1 MSAAMDLRISADSDI
16 KRLREMVQKLEE
28 KNAGLNLG
36 ENPASNRLEPETFDD
51 EIMNVDLAKRVAVK
65 LRLEDVPLL
74 DLRESDSE
82 EEDTWLYVSPVRP
95 PTPADR
101 KVSPYKYLKHSIDGT
116 NLSKVRGS
124 LMAKLE
130 SIASQED
137 ALARHDNPSS
147 PTQSSS
153 STSRLEESHT
163 RPRMIDPDD
172 GLDAIDSGTFVIQRR
187 GSPRRSSPRQNPA
200 PHYKAWQNLAANYDD
215 KDDTDDYNHHAPV
228 VTRRGPTPQHVQSTE
243 YDDDDD
249 DDDNMVVVKPRG
261 QVEHID
267 FGLSKPMHYSNVR
280 PRGTPPPDDSMRP
293 RGSDVMGA
301 IRPRGSNIAVMP
313 DEESDDDDEISNVMP
328 DEEPVASRPRP
339 RGRASGNFTVNI
351 PDDEPVRS
359 QPRPRSTPAQTSTP
373 DDWEMNQVNEAL
385 VRRRQPQQSMPGP
398 RGSPKQAWQGEEE
411 ECGPVRPRHRGPPPQ
426 RNSLDDDDDDDD
438 DDEGYGAN
446 APVVRRRAPPT
457 SKPSDDSLVVTAVR
471 RRQGSPQDSQI
482 RPRGSGSP
490 SLQYG
495 GGLPSPARRG
505 TPSKLRAEETE
516 IRRRSLPQVPSSRN
530 SLSPSSYSDHQITP
544 RGPGTKGLAKPR
556 VRSVSPGG
564 RLGQKGEL
572 PVVPR
577 GSRLAAPRR
586 IPMPSSSYTEAEQG
600 WQDGCY

>member
-1 MSAAMDLRISADSDI
+1 MDLRISADSDI

-130 SIASQED
+130 SIASQE
-137 ALARHDNPSS
+137 APVRRRGTATASPSS
-147 PTQSSS
+147 
-153 STSRLEESHT
+153 
-163 RPRMIDPDD
+163 
-172 GLDAIDSGTFVIQRR
+172 
-187 GSPRRSSPRQNPA
+187 RSI
-200 PHYKAWQNLAANYDD
+200 
-215 KDDTDDYNHHAPV
+215 T
-228 VTRRGPTPQHVQSTE
+228 
-243 YDDDDD
+243 
-249 DDDNMVVVKPRG
+249 
-261 QVEHID
+261 I
-267 FGLSKPMHYSNVR
+267 
-280 PRGTPPPDDSMRP
+280 
-293 RGSDVMGA
+293 
-301 IRPRGSNIAVMP
+301 
-313 DEESDDDDEISNVMP
+313 MP